1 VELLIWIS
9 IIVVTIL
16 STVLAL
22 LTSVTKWGDKM
33 VDKYEKDGTLIKKKK
48 SKQ

>member
-1 VELLIWIS
+1 MELLIWIS

-22 LTSVTKWGDKM
+22 VTSVTKWGDKM
-33 VDKYEKDGTLIKKKK
+33 VDKYEKDGVTLKKKK
-48 SKQ
+48 TE